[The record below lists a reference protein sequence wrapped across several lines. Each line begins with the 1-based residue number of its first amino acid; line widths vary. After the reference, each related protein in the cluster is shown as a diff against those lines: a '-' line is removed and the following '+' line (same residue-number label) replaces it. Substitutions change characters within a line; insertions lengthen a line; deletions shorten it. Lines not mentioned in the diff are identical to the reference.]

1 MDEHPDDAVDVLDE
15 LSHDVK
21 QGAFKGVQTP
31 LRNTSLP
38 SAAELLAEKQRL
50 LFTATDD
57 PVQETEM
64 VSLLDLHS
72 VCEMTP
78 VSSGLWVCLLESRW
92 GQFFRI

>member
-1 MDEHPDDAVDVLDE
+1 MDEHPDDAVDVFDE

-21 QGAFKGVQTP
+21 QGAFKGVQMP
-31 LRNTSLP
+31 LRNISLP

-64 VSLLDLHS
+64 VSLLICTAF
-72 VCEMTP
+72 VK
-78 VSSGLWVCLLESRW
+78 
-92 GQFFRI
+92 